1 MAFLEKTS
9 RITARYTKH
18 TQNMYVG
25 DIGHPDLVYGG
36 YFKSFNEIWIDLKA
50 VVAVGCGNPLF
61 LSGSA

>member
-25 DIGHPDLVYGG
+25 DIGQPELVYSVW
-36 YFKSFNEIWIDLKA
+36 FESFNEVWIDLIA
-50 VVAVGCGNPLF
+50 MVAVGCGNPLF